1 MGPVHQNYVETTL
14 KMGLNQD
21 VPYLRILFLFL
32 LMIFVGANASAQQT
46 VLEDDFEDGDLT
58 QNPEWTG
65 EVEDFTTVDES
76 GNTILQLDA
85 DAAGTTVLTTNSTT
99 IQGAWELFYRFGESP
114 SGSNRTRIFLIA
126 DTDNLSGDVNGY
138 ALSIGESGGDPVRL
152 LRYDNGSE
160 TELLA
165 STTEIEADQG
175 YQIRVERSTSN
186 EWSLFISENL
196 GSMPV
201 QEGGSITDN
210 THQTS
215 SYFGFVLDYTSTR
228 VDQFFFDNVIIQNAE
243 SFNVVSASAA
253 SATQVDITF
262 NYQIE
267 ETSLD
272 LSDFSIDPSFGN
284 LTSVN
289 VEDDFTARLT
299 FDTVLPDNN
308 YTITINNVDNIY
320 GGTIPANTEADF
332 SVTNPFHVNSVS
344 VESASRIAVEFTERP
359 DESSWITS
367 DFEITED
374 SGSTGGINPVSID
387 YNDTSEPNTIYLV
400 LGSSLTIGD
409 YNLSIQNVTS
419 TDAWP
424 IAGDT
429 EFDFSVSN
437 PFFVSD
443 FEYHSRTEFDIT
455 FSQDVDVSTLDASDF
470 LIDSNS
476 PNSAQLEESNKV
488 RITFNNPIEVG
499 EQELG
504 INNLSSTSGWEIEAN
519 TSVEFTLF
527 DEYESGDLVISEF
540 YYRVPTSWR
549 TENYD
554 RPQYVE
560 VYNRTDKLLNLR
572 NFTINEENISIDNDL
587 PIASGEY
594 LVITRGVPV
603 FEEQFGERNFV
614 EADEFSELVLTTADD
629 IILQTN
635 EGEEI
640 ESLNYD
646 AGEWGGDEVSLERY
660 SFDVSAAFQ
669 DNWAESEDVLT
680 GSPGLPNTITEPT
693 DSPEAV
699 EATFPE
705 PATLRI
711 TFSRTLSD
719 DAVDNLSN
727 FSLDNGE
734 IINNAEFTSN
744 PRILEFELNDVMDD
758 QFKYTFS
765 YQNVEDIFGNEGSGT
780 QSFNFRFENPFRILT
795 AEVEND
801 NDLLV
806 QFTLP
811 LQVSSVDLSDF
822 ELSNGATPTNL
833 TFDNSETVRLTFA
846 NAFSNGSYEVIVN
859 ALESLTNGWQ
869 IEDNSKAEFFRFDE
883 YQEGDIVITEFMY
896 NPPSGYPQY
905 VELYNRSG
913 RFLSIKDF
921 ELLRAA
927 GSSSLGG
934 VISEFDQAIEPG
946 GYLVITEDSDMLGN
960 VFGSGPWFEMDDFPG
975 FTQTVSDQIR
985 LVDPDG
991 NPVETILY
999 DPSIWGGGEV
1009 ALERKSIDAPAN
1021 DFNNWGESLHEDL
1034 GTPGEENTVS
1044 PDDGPSLISATFVD
1058 SETVLVTFSG
1068 SLDTDAISTGNFEIN
1083 RNRSVESVE
1092 FINSTQAEVSLDGQM
1107 NSGQTYT
1114 ITVTNIPDIFG
1125 NQLEEDQASFTYYF
1139 VQTAEAGDIVI
1150 NEFMYDEPDGYTEYV
1165 ELYNMSDKVFNLS
1178 GWQQANDTGTRRVLT
1193 EEQIYFPPKSYMVIL
1208 PNEELLSIFPDIDF
1222 VNAGSSLPAL
1232 KNGGDEIVITN
1243 AAGVTL
1249 DSLRYSSEW
1258 GGDDVALERIDQGA
1272 ISSDINNW
1280 AESVA
1285 VLKGTP
1291 SEENSVDIDTDGP
1304 ELLGAEFIDQ
1314 KSIRVFFSGAL
1325 DRSNISRGNFEVSS
1339 GTSIDEI
1346 TFTSSTEAVLFLNE
1360 SLKSG
1365 QTYTVTVENIPDI
1378 FGNNLEKASAS
1389 FTYYLIETAKPGDVV
1404 INEIMYDEPEN
1415 YTEYIELYNVSDKA
1429 IDLAGWQQANDTST
1443 RNTFTEQQK
1452 ILPPKSYIAILPNF
1466 NLLNIFPDIPHLN
1479 AGTGLST
1486 LKNGGDN
1493 IVIANA
1499 KGVIIDSLRYS
1510 PEWGG
1515 ADVSLERR
1523 RANRSSL
1530 YSENWADSPNEKFG
1544 TPGMP
1549 NQVDKDFNFTVME
1562 VRALSPKR
1570 VRVAFNAAIRGNHA
1584 DSDFFLVNGKKP
1596 NSVTKETDRI
1606 LVLEFSDP
1614 FQSGQKTLMIDN
1626 DLRSASGFSISGD
1639 TEFPFIVFDSFA
1651 DGDIIINEF
1660 MYRPP
1665 SGYVR
1670 YVELFNSSNK
1680 LLNLRN
1686 WRLQRRDVSG
1696 DSERII
1702 SADDLALE
1710 PDELIVL
1717 SEDSE
1722 ALEDIFG
1729 ERNFFELS
1737 SFPSFTATVSD
1748 QIRLFTNENALA
1760 DSLQYEPSEWGGNGV
1775 ALERLNENVSATF
1788 RENWAE
1794 SPNDL
1799 LGTPG
1804 LPNAAVPDSNP
1815 PEIVRASQFQD
1826 QGFILTFNERLKSDR
1841 ATDKSNYSITP
1852 NLPISMIALDRNEV
1866 MLFAGDELINDQ
1878 EYEISIQGISDI
1890 FGNEMEPTTVAI
1902 RYLEFGSAVPGQ
1914 IVINEIMYEP
1924 SDDSGAEFIELF
1936 NRTDQNFD
1944 LTDWLLGDSSDETE
1958 LPAGVLIRENDY
1970 LMLTDSQTFATESNK
1985 FVYIPDFQSLNNS
1998 GDAITLKNSM
2008 EMVIDS
2014 LYFRA
2019 DWGIDEPGISL
2030 ERKDP
2035 AGLSTDR
2042 GNWSSNTSERGSTPG
2057 SENSQF
2063 EIDEKSPKIIFANF
2077 FHPDSIEVEFN
2088 EYVDLTTGEENKL
2101 VKGGGFQKKAQI
2113 NAQFLLNG
2121 TPADLLYYDE
2131 NSGNRI
2137 ILDGSVV
2144 SPGGEVTVQVENLS
2158 DYKGNVASRLEQP
2171 IAQPI
2176 SEGDIIFNE
2185 IMFDPIEDDRDGLPD
2200 QSQYIEIYNRR
2211 SYAISLEGFVLHD
2224 EPDEDGEI
2232 SIMEPIQSNRQWLPA
2247 NGYALIYPE
2256 PEDVPFSNS
2265 RAADFFDLS
2274 PEMESFAIQTDRTT
2288 LSLTNTGRQIYLADS
2303 TMQTIDMVDYIP
2315 EWHNPNIVDTKGI
2328 ALERINPHF
2337 ETNDEANWGSNST
2350 PLGGSPGLE
2359 NSIYQGSEHSI
2370 SRNDI
2375 AFTPNPFSP
2384 DDDGFEDNL
2393 VINYSFDEPD
2403 YLIKVRIYDR
2413 YGRLVRKLAEAKR
2426 AGFEG
2431 SLVWDGK
2438 TDDGLR
2444 NRVGIYIVLME
2455 AYNSSNGKNLSF
2467 KETVVIAR
2475 KF

>member
-1 MGPVHQNYVETTL
+1 
-14 KMGLNQD
+14 MGLNQD
-21 VPYLRILFLFL
+21 VPYLRVLFLFL
-32 LMIFVGANASAQQT
+32 FMTLIGANAFAQQT
-46 VLEDDFEDGDLT
+46 VLEDNFEDKDLS

-65 EVEDFTTVDES
+65 DVGDFTTIDES

-85 DAAGTTVLTTNSTT
+85 DAAGTTVLTTSSTT
-99 IQGAWELFYRFGESP
+99 SQGAWDFFYRFGESP
-114 SGSNRTRIFLIA
+114 SGSNRTRIFLMA
-126 DTDNLSGDVNGY
+126 DTDDLDGDVNGY
-138 ALSIGESGGDPVRL
+138 AVSIGESGGDPVRL
-152 LRYDNGSE
+152 MRYDNGSE
-160 TELLA
+160 IELSA
-165 STTEIEADQG
+165 TTTEIQADQG

-196 GSMPV
+196 DTTPV
-201 QEGGSITDN
+201 QEGGSVLDDTY
-210 THQTS
+210 QTS
-215 SYFGFVLDYTSTR
+215 NYFGFLLDYTSTR

-243 SFNVVSASAA
+243 SFDVVSANVVNS
-253 SATQVDITF
+253 TQVDITF

-267 ETSLD
+267 EISLD
-272 LSDFSIDPSFGN
+272 VSDFSMAPNFGN
-284 LTSVN
+284 LTFVSL
-289 VEDDFTARLT
+289 EDDFTVRLT
-299 FDTVLPDNN
+299 FDSVLPDDN
-308 YTITINNVDNIY
+308 YTVTINDVDNIY
-320 GGTIPANTEADF
+320 GGTIPVNSEVDF
-332 SVTNPFHVNSVS
+332 SVTNPFEVNSVS
-344 VESASRIAVEFTERP
+344 VATASRIAVEFAEQP
-359 DESSWITS
+359 DESSWNTY

-374 SGSTGGINPVSID
+374 GGSTGGINPVSID
-387 YNDTSEPNTIYLV
+387 YDDTSEPNIIYLV
-400 LGSSLTIGD
+400 LNSSLAIGD

-419 TDAWP
+419 SDGWP
-424 IAGDT
+424 IAGET

-437 PFFVSD
+437 PFFVTD
-443 FEYHSRTEFDIT
+443 FEYLSRTEFDIT
-455 FSQDVDVSTLDASDF
+455 FSQGVDGSTLDASDF
-470 LIDSNS
+470 VIDSEF
-476 PNSAQLEESNKV
+476 PNSVQLEESNKV
-488 RITFNNPIEVG
+488 RITYSTPIEVG
-499 EQELG
+499 EQELI
-504 INNLSSTSGWEIEAN
+504 INDLSSTSGWEIEAN
-519 TSVEFTLF
+519 TTVEFTLF

-549 TENYD
+549 TSTYD

-560 VYNRTDKLLNLR
+560 IYNRADKLLNLR
-572 NFTINEENISIDNDL
+572 NFTINGENISIDEDL
-587 PIASGEY
+587 PIESGEY
-594 LVITRGVPV
+594 LVIARGVPV

-614 EADEFSELVLTTADD
+614 EADEFPELVLTTSDD
-629 IILQTN
+629 IIFETN
-635 EGEEI
+635 EGEDV
-640 ESLNYD
+640 ESLTYD
-646 AGEWGGDEVSLERY
+646 AGEWGGDEVSLERF
-660 SFDVSAAFQ
+660 SFDVSVAIM

-693 DSPEAV
+693 DPPEAV

-711 TFSRTLSD
+711 TFSRTLSNE
-719 DAVDNLSN
+719 AIDNLSN

-734 IINNAEFTSN
+734 VINNAEFTSN
-744 PRILEFELNDVMDD
+744 PRTLEFDLDDVMDD
-758 QFKYTFS
+758 QFEYTFS
-765 YQNVEDIFGNEGSGT
+765 YQNLEDIFGNEVTGIQDFEFT
-780 QSFNFRFENPFRILT
+780 FENPFRILS
-795 AEVEND
+795 AEVENN

-811 LQVSSVDLSDF
+811 LQVSTVVLSDF
-822 ELSNGATPTNL
+822 ELSDGTTPTNL
-833 TFDNSETVRLTFA
+833 TFDNSETVRLTFGDV
-846 NAFSNGSYEVIVN
+846 FSNGSYEIIVN
-859 ALESLTNGWQ
+859 DLESLTNGWQ
-869 IEDNSKAEFFRFDE
+869 IEDNSTAEFFRFDE
-883 YQEGDIVITEFMY
+883 YQQGDIVITEFMY

-921 ELLRAA
+921 ELLRAE

-946 GYLVITEDSDMLGN
+946 GYLVITEDSELLEE
-960 VFGSGPWFEMDDFPG
+960 VFGPGPWFEMDDFPG

-985 LVDPDG
+985 LVDPEGDS
-991 NPVETILY
+991 VELIQY
-999 DPSIWGGGEV
+999 DPSIWGGNEI
-1009 ALERKSIDAPAN
+1009 ALERRSIDALAN
-1021 DFNNWGESLHEDL
+1021 DSNNWGESQDEDL
-1034 GTPGEENTVS
+1034 GTPGEDNTVS
-1044 PDDGPSLISATFVD
+1044 PDDGPALVSATFMD
-1058 SETVLVTFSG
+1058 PETVLVTFSG
-1068 SLDTDAISTGNFEIN
+1068 SLDTSGISRGNFEIN
-1083 RNRSVESVE
+1083 RNRSIENVE
-1092 FINSTQAEVSLDGQM
+1092 FINSTQIELSLDGEM
-1107 NSGQTYT
+1107 SSGQTYT

-1125 NQLEEDQASFTYYF
+1125 NQLDEDQVSFTYYF
-1139 VQTAEAGDIVI
+1139 VQTSGPGDIVI
-1150 NEFMYDEPDGYTEYV
+1150 NEFMYDEPEGYTEYV
-1165 ELYNMSDKVFNLS
+1165 ELYNTSNKVFNLS

-1193 EEQIYFPPKSYMVIL
+1193 EEQVYFPPKSYMVIL
-1208 PNEELLSIFPDIDF
+1208 PNEELLNIFPEIDF

-1232 KNGGDEIVITN
+1232 KNSGDEIVITN

-1258 GGDDVALERIDQGA
+1258 GGDEVALERIDQDA

-1291 SEENSVDIDTDGP
+1291 GEENSVDIDTDGP
-1304 ELLGAEFIDQ
+1304 ELLSAEFIDQ
-1314 KSIRVFFSGAL
+1314 TSIRVLFSGAL
-1325 DRSNISRGNFEVSS
+1325 NRSKISRGNFDVS
-1339 GTSIDEI
+1339 GGISIDEI

-1365 QTYTVTVENIPDI
+1365 RTYTVSVNNITDI
-1378 FGNNLEKASAS
+1378 FGNELERASAS

-1443 RNTFTEQQK
+1443 RNILTDQQK

-1466 NLLNIFPDIPHLN
+1466 NLLNIFTDIPHLN

-1499 KGVIIDSLRYS
+1499 EGVIIDSLRYS

-1530 YSENWADSPNEKFG
+1530 YSENWADSPSEKFG
-1544 TPGMP
+1544 TPGIP
-1549 NQVDKDFNFTVME
+1549 NQVDRDFNFAVME
-1562 VRALSPKR
+1562 VRSLSPNQ
-1570 VRVAFNAAIRGNHA
+1570 VRIVFNAAIRESHA
-1584 DSDFFLVNGKKP
+1584 DSDFFVVEGKHP
-1596 NSVTKETDRI
+1596 NSVSRETDQI
-1606 LVLEFSDP
+1606 LTLEFSNP
-1614 FQSGQKTLMIDN
+1614 FESGQKTLVIDH

-1670 YVELFNSSNK
+1670 YVELFNTSDK

-1702 SADDLALE
+1702 STDDLAFE
-1710 PDELIVL
+1710 PGEWIVL

-1722 ALEDIFG
+1722 ALEKIFG

-1737 SFPSFTATVSD
+1737 SFPNLTATVAD
-1748 QIRLFTNENALA
+1748 QIRLFTSENALT

-1775 ALERLNENVSATF
+1775 ALERLSENVSSTF
-1788 RENWAE
+1788 QENWTE
-1794 SPNDL
+1794 SPNEL

-1804 LPNAAVPDSNP
+1804 LPNEVEPDSNP
-1815 PEIVRASQFQD
+1815 PEIVRASQFQE
-1826 QGFILTFNERLKSDR
+1826 QGFILTFNERLNSNQ
-1841 ATDKSNYSITP
+1841 ATDKANYSITP
-1852 NLPISMIALDRNEV
+1852 NLSISMIALDRNEV
-1866 MLFAGDELINDQ
+1866 MLFAGEELENDQ
-1878 EYEISIQGISDI
+1878 EYEISIHGISDI
-1890 FGNEMEPTTVAI
+1890 FGNRMESVTVSV
-1902 RYLEFGSAVPGQ
+1902 RYLEFGDVAPGQ

-1924 SDDSGAEFIELF
+1924 SADSDAEFIELL
-1936 NRTDQNFD
+1936 NRTDKNFD
-1944 LTDWLLGDSSDETE
+1944 LTNWLLGDSSDETE
-1958 LPAGVLIRENDY
+1958 LPTGVLIRENDY
-1970 LMLTDSQTFATESNK
+1970 LVLTDSQTFAAESNK
-1985 FVYIPDFQSLNNS
+1985 FIYVPDFQSLNNS
-1998 GDAITLKNSM
+1998 GDVITLKTP
-2008 EMVIDS
+2008 EGAVIDS
-2014 LYFRA
+2014 LYYDA
-2019 DWGIDEPGISL
+2019 GWGIDAAGISL

-2035 AGLSTDR
+2035 AGLSTDP
-2042 GNWSSNTSERGSTPG
+2042 GNWESNTSERGSTPG
-2057 SENSQF
+2057 VENSRF
-2063 EIDEKSPKIIFANF
+2063 EIDEKAPKIIFANF
-2077 FHPDSIEVEFN
+2077 FHPDSIEVEFD
-2088 EYVDLTTGEENKL
+2088 EYVDLTTGVENKL
-2101 VKGGGFQKKAQI
+2101 VKGGGFQKQTQT
-2113 NAQFLLNG
+2113 NFQFLLNG

-2131 NSGNRI
+2131 DSGDRI

-2144 SPGGEVTVQVENLS
+2144 TQGEEITVSVENLD
-2158 DYKGNVASRLEQP
+2158 DYKGNTASRLEMP

-2232 SIMEPIQSNRQWLPA
+2232 SVIEPIRSDRQWLPA
-2247 NGYALIYPE
+2247 DGYALIYPE
-2256 PEDVPFSNS
+2256 PDDVPFSNS
-2265 RAADFFDLS
+2265 RTANFFDLS
-2274 PEMESFAIQTDRTT
+2274 EEMEPFAIQIDRTT

-2303 TMQTIDMVDYIP
+2303 TMHAIDMIDYIP

-2328 ALERINPHF
+2328 ALERINPNF

-2350 PLGGSPGLE
+2350 PLGGSPGSE
-2359 NSIYQGSEHSI
+2359 NSIYQGSELSI
-2370 SRNDI
+2370 SGNDI

-2393 VINYSFDEPD
+2393 LINYSFDEPD

-2438 TDDGLR
+2438 TDEGLR

-2455 AYNSSNGKNLSF
+2455 AYNSTNGKNLSF